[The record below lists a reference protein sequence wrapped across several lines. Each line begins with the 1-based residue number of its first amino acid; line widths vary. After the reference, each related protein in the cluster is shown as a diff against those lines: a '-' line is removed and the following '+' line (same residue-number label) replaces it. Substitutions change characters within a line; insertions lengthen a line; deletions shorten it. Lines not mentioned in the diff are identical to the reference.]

1 MPSNYN
7 SSRSN
12 RNLCVPIRNGT
23 RSPIDARFQRAGPGS
38 VRPKR
43 VHQFVLQLDDLL
55 FGLLARKV
63 FNHRWRQ
70 SQAPVAE
77 RPIVLPPVRQ
87 WERVMTDSN
96 KFVLSDASFDP
107 ETLNLL
113 SGAFEDAW
121 LKIQTSGNRLARP
134 GYANV
139 MREVMAKHI
148 FHLAQRGERNE
159 IALSNSA
166 VNFFTANYKA

>member
-1 MPSNYN
+1 MGRAHQSM
-7 SSRSN
+7 R
-12 RNLCVPIRNGT
+12 
-23 RSPIDARFQRAGPGS
+23 AFQRAGPGS

-77 RPIVLPPVRQ
+77 RLIVLPPVRQ

-121 LKIQTSGNRLARP
+121 LKIPNIGQSACSTRLRQCDARSHGQTYFSFGAARRAKRNRSQQQC
-134 GYANV
+134 G
-139 MREVMAKHI
+139 
-148 FHLAQRGERNE
+148 Q
-159 IALSNSA
+159 
-166 VNFFTANYKA
+166 FFYRQLQGISCFR

>member
-1 MPSNYN
+1 
-7 SSRSN
+7 
-12 RNLCVPIRNGT
+12 
-23 RSPIDARFQRAGPGS
+23 
-38 VRPKR
+38 
-43 VHQFVLQLDDLL
+43 
-55 FGLLARKV
+55 
-63 FNHRWRQ
+63 
-70 SQAPVAE
+70 
-77 RPIVLPPVRQ
+77 
-87 WERVMTDSN
+87 MTNSN
-96 KFVLSDASFDP
+96 KFVLSNASFDP

>member
-1 MPSNYN
+1 MGRAN
-7 SSRSN
+7 RSTRAFSKHDLDLFG
-12 RNLCVPIRNGT
+12 RNWSTDCAKLY
-23 RSPIDARFQRAGPGS
+23 
-38 VRPKR
+38 
-43 VHQFVLQLDDLL
+43 DLL
-55 FGLLARKV
+55 FVFLTRNM

-70 SQAPVAE
+70 CQAPVAE
-77 RPIVLPPVRQ
+77 RPVVLPPVRQ

-96 KFVLSDASFDP
+96 KFVVSNASRPNASFDP

-113 SGAFEDAW
+113 SDAFEDAW
-121 LKIQTSGNRLARP
+121 IKIRTSGNRLARP

-148 FHLAQRGERNE
+148 FHLAQRGERDE